1 MLSENSRDVTQCW
14 SWPYC
19 PLLQSKNHIFSG
31 HPWLCFSLFLLYLSL
46 LMRTWKSLFWKKNK
60 SLKSTLNFK
69 VCPCNQT
76 HQISGLI
83 SANNISLWVTFYLE
97 SEIPIL
103 AKIDLIRPYLSI
115 GSRKNVQKSVFSWFK
130 INNGTPKFLCCL
142 VNHQEMSH
150 NFVKLH
156 FRDAPHPV
164 SYEYMWWQKL
174 YANRALLSPC
184 HLIFNF
190 LLKIA
195 SDSHQV
201 QWVDSS
207 KPRNDAKN
215 LTLLNK
221 SFNVIK

>member
-1 MLSENSRDVTQCW
+1 MKTVEMLHNVDRDHTV
-14 SWPYC
+14 PYYN
-19 PLLQSKNHIFSG
+19 LKIIFFLVI
-31 HPWLCFSLFLLYLSL
+31 PDFVFPCFSFIYPCSWGLENLSSG
-46 LMRTWKSLFWKKNK
+46 KK

>member
-1 MLSENSRDVTQCW
+1 MFFLVS
-14 SWPYC
+14 
-19 PLLQSKNHIFSG
+19 PLFILAHEDLKI
-31 HPWLCFSLFLLYLSL
+31 SL
-46 LMRTWKSLFWKKNK
+46 LEKK

-156 FRDAPHPV
+156 FHQIWCHETEDVHFFAWNKH
-164 SYEYMWWQKL
+164 STELAWK
-174 YANRALLSPC
+174 RATLS
-184 HLIFNF
+184 
-190 LLKIA
+190 KII
-195 SDSHQV
+195 SIILVLRPIYLSES
-201 QWVDSS
+201 W
-207 KPRNDAKN
+207 
-215 LTLLNK
+215 LTLCWPCQRVPI
-221 SFNVIK
+221 SSI